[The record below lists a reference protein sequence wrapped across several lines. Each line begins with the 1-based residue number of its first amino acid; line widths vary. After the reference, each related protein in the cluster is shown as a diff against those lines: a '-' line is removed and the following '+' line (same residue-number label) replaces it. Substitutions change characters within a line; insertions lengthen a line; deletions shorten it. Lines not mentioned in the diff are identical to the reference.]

1 MPTQPLR
8 PPNSCFSRSS
18 FDLPR
23 GPNSHSFTTFR
34 AFRNRDEAPSLFLS
48 FRTSI
53 HAMPSLP
60 PSRFYRPNNRKEA
73 PSRRI
78 EREGA
83 ADKTARRPREGW
95 RLASE
100 GLQKLFR
107 HGVAGGDTA
116 EHDALADI
124 ARALVHVAP
133 DRTELA
139 SGVQVLDRG
148 AALLTPRHPS
158 QARSPLRLQ

>member
-1 MPTQPLR
+1 M
-8 PPNSCFSRSS
+8 
-18 FDLPR
+18 
-23 GPNSHSFTTFR
+23 
-34 AFRNRDEAPSLFLS
+34 
-48 FRTSI
+48 
-53 HAMPSLP
+53 
-60 PSRFYRPNNRKEA
+60 
-73 PSRRI
+73 
-78 EREGA
+78 
-83 ADKTARRPREGW
+83 ARRPREGW

-100 GLQKLFR
+100 GMRKLFR

-148 AALLTPRHPS
+148 AALLTPRRPS